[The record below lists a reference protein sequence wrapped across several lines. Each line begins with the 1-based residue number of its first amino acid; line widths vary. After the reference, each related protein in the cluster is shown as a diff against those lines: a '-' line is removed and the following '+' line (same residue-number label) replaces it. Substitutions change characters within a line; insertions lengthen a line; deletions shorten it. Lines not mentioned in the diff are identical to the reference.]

1 MASAAFIGIGSAIA
15 SAAISSA
22 ASAGTGVAT
31 TNAANA
37 ANAAN
42 KDIAQMN
49 NEFNERMLQ
58 KQMDYNTLAYDQQ
71 VSDQWS
77 FYNDAKQ
84 NAWDMFNATN
94 EYNSASA
101 QRERYEAAG
110 LNPYVMMN
118 TGSAGTA
125 AATSATS
132 ATAPT
137 KQGITPPTASPYSAD
152 YSGIM
157 QGLGQAIDQLS
168 SIPDKAKTIA
178 ETGNLKIEGKYK
190 AAEAIARIANIKAD
204 THSKK
209 EQVALNKL
217 MYSIQKDLASSTMA
231 VNSQNIAN
239 MRAEEKFKN
248 IQTLI
253 ADKQLSFMDATQKM
267 ELAEKAANI
276 QLKLAQGALTRN
288 QAAHEIKKISE
299 TEARTTL
306 INEQTSLTIEQNTGQ
321 QLQNQAQRQQNR
333 FDADTYNVRVK
344 TLEESLFNIVF
355 ETDKLGAVKTVGK
368 GIRAVGSVAKDIY
381 DYFK

>member
-1 MASAAFIGIGSAIA
+1 
-15 SAAISSA
+15 
-22 ASAGTGVAT
+22 
-31 TNAANA
+31 
-37 ANAAN
+37 
-42 KDIAQMN
+42 
-49 NEFNERMLQ
+49 
-58 KQMDYNTLAYDQQ
+58 
-71 VSDQWS
+71 
-77 FYNDAKQ
+77 
-84 NAWDMFNATN
+84 
-94 EYNSASA
+94 
-101 QRERYEAAG
+101 
-110 LNPYVMMN
+110 
-118 TGSAGTA
+118 
-125 AATSATS
+125 
-132 ATAPT
+132 
-137 KQGITPPTASPYSAD
+137 
-152 YSGIM
+152 
-157 QGLGQAIDQLS
+157 
-168 SIPDKAKTIA
+168 
-178 ETGNLKIEGKYK
+178 
-190 AAEAIARIANIKAD
+190 
-204 THSKK
+204 
-209 EQVALNKL
+209 

-288 QAAHEIKKISE
+288 QAAHEIKKIAE

-306 INEQTSLTIEQNTGQ
+306 IGEQTSLTIEQNTGQ

-333 FDADTYNVRVK
+333 FDADTYDVRVK

>member
-31 TNAANA
+31 TNA

>member
-31 TNAANA
+31 TNAS
-37 ANAAN
+37 NAAN

-58 KQMDYNTLAYDQQ
+58 KQMDYNTLAYDKQ

-118 TGSAGTA
+118 TGSAGT

-288 QAAHEIKKISE
+288 QAAHEIKKIAE

-306 INEQTSLTIEQNTGQ
+306 IGEQTSLTIEQNTGQ
-321 QLQNQAQRQQNR
+321 QLQNQAQRQENR
-333 FDADTYNVRVK
+333 FNADTYKSRVK
-344 TLEESLFNIVF
+344 IVEETLFNLIHD
-355 ETDKLGAVKTVGK
+355 TDKVGIFNTGSKILRSIGA
-368 GIRAVGSVAKDIY
+368 ID
-381 DYFK
+381 

>member
-31 TNAANA
+31 TNA

-71 VSDQWS
+71 VSDQWN

-333 FDADTYNVRVK
+333 FDAATFDIRK
-344 TLEESLFNIVF
+344 RTLEETLNNLIFDLDSAGV
-355 ETDKLGAVKTVGK
+355 VKTVGK
-368 GIRAVGSVAKDIY
+368 GLQSGAKYLGRLY
-381 DYFK
+381 DDYIK

>member
-31 TNAANA
+31 TNA

-344 TLEESLFNIVF
+344 TFEESLFNIVF

>member
-31 TNAANA
+31 TNA

-276 QLKLAQGALTRN
+276 QLELAQGALTRN

-321 QLQNQAQRQQNR
+321 QLRNQAQRQQNR